1 MRERAESRE
10 DWQQQEFCPRNEIA
24 DQAQEKQEQ
33 QKRRDSSKHARSDG
47 SEQDEARLER
57 ERMLA
62 KDVI

>member
-24 DQAQEKQEQ
+24 DPAQEQ